1 MSHDEI
7 KMMYGVIEEIEEEY
21 QAHNAMR
28 KENGKNELSLADYL
42 LLRQHALDLVRMEN
56 GNRGDLFSIPTF
68 SVVNEK

>member
-7 KMMYGVIEEIEEEY
+7 KMMYGVIEEIEKEY

-42 LLRQHALDLVRMEN
+42 LLRHHALDLVRMEN
-56 GNRGDLFSIPTF
+56 GNCGDLFSIPTF
-68 SVVNEK
+68 SVEVNK

>member
-7 KMMYGVIEEIEEEY
+7 KMLYGVIEEIEEEY

-28 KENGKNELSLADYL
+28 KENGKNELALADYL

-56 GNRGDLFSIPTF
+56 GNCGDLFSIPTF
-68 SVVNEK
+68 TVDVNK